1 MANLSMVDKRL
12 LEDLFGMGGGFVLD
26 FSNHTFA
33 EFFNQYGI
41 NIYHDKYAFIG
52 DSKAKRLRGFWQI
65 ESDSLVGKV
74 LNSLFEYVDAIN
86 PTESGELTSKHWQ
99 IANRLTAEEAKQQA
113 PIESESSFL
122 SKQYNAPDIAKLK
135 LDPETELV
143 LKQRLDEIST
153 CLNCGAWLAVVFL
166 IGSSLEAILL
176 HKATSEPKA
185 FNTSVSAPKKDGKVK
200 PHHSWTL
207 NELIDV
213 AHTEGFISMNIKKF
227 GHAVRDFRN
236 FIHPNQ
242 QIVSKFNP
250 DEHTAK
256 ISWQVL
262 CATISD
268 LTNDKNENTSKGK
281 IKP

>member
-12 LEDLFGMGGGFVLD
+12 LEDLFGMGGGYVLD

-33 EFFNQYGI
+33 EFFNQYSI

-52 DSKAKRLRGFWQI
+52 DSKAKRLRGFWQV
-65 ESDSLVGKV
+65 EANSLVGKV
-74 LNSLFEYVDAIN
+74 LNNLLEYVDAIK
-86 PTESGELTSKHWQ
+86 PIESGELTSKHWQ
-99 IANRLTAEEAKQQA
+99 IVSRLTGEAVKQQT
-113 PIESESSFL
+113 PVESESSFL

-135 LDPETELV
+135 LDPATEQV

-153 CLNCGAWLAVVFL
+153 CLNSGAWLSVVFL

-176 HKATSEPKA
+176 HTAISQPKA
-185 FNTSVSAPKKDGKVK
+185 FNTSVSVPKKEGKVK
-200 PHHSWTL
+200 PHHNWTL
-207 NELIDV
+207 SELIDV

-242 QIVSKFNP
+242 QIISKFNP

-268 LTNDKNENTSKGK
+268 LTS
-281 IKP
+281 